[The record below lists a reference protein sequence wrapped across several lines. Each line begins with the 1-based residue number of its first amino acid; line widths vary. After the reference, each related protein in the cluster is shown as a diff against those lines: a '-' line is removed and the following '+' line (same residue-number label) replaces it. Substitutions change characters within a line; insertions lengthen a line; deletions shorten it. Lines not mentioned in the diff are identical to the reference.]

1 MRLDVDEVE
10 GLRTAHVYDEV
21 SASTPRGA
29 EKILIVAHR
38 DAFFEG
44 ASDNASGVATAIE
57 LAQYFSSVPQA
68 QRRRTVQI
76 IGSPGHHNL
85 ASTGSR
91 WLLENRETVLRD
103 VALLI
108 NAEHTSHA
116 LVDYFGNV
124 LYPTNALGTFTW
136 TVNGS
141 RELSDIANRTFDEF
155 GIPRRDQMGG
165 PTGEIGRVR
174 NFVPSV
180 ALMHAEVLLH
190 SNAETEESIPASGLA
205 ATARAYAKIIERVN
219 ELDLSELEG
228 PDAVDDRRD

>member
-1 MRLDVDEVE
+1 M
-10 GLRTAHVYDEV
+10 
-21 SASTPRGA
+21 
-29 EKILIVAHR
+29 
-38 DAFFEG
+38 
-44 ASDNASGVATAIE
+44 
-57 LAQYFSSVPQA
+57 
-68 QRRRTVQI
+68 
-76 IGSPGHHNL
+76 
-85 ASTGSR
+85 
-91 WLLENRETVLRD
+91 
-103 VALLI
+103 
-108 NAEHTSHA
+108 
-116 LVDYFGNV
+116 DYFGNV

-165 PTGEIGRVR
+165 ANGRDWEGPELRAVGR
-174 NFVPSV
+174 PD
-180 ALMHAEVLLH
+180 ACRGPLLH